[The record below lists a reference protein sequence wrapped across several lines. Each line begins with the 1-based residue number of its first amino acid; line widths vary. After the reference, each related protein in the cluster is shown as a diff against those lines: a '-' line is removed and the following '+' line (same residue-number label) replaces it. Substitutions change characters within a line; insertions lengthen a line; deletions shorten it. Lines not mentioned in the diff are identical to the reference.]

1 MTSLRNNLDAIA
13 FFNGLDARHLDTLAA
28 IASSK
33 NYRKG
38 ETIFNEGQEAGG
50 LYAVAAGLVRIYK
63 TSFGGKEQILHVF
76 GPGELFAEVAVFR
89 NASLP
94 ANAQALEQSEIL
106 YIPRDGFIRCI
117 ENAPDM
123 ALEMLALMS
132 LRLRGFVAKIEELSL
147 KEVPA
152 RLAAHLLLLQA
163 SQGGATIR
171 LQLPKGQLA
180 SLLGTIPETLSRILK
195 KLDEAGIVKTDGQTM
210 RILDQEALQRLA
222 QGEKL

>member
-1 MTSLRNNLDAIA
+1 MKIVRNKLDTIA
-13 FFNGLDARHLDTLAA
+13 FFSGLEERHLDTLAA

-33 NYRKG
+33 IYRKG
-38 ETIFNEGQEAGG
+38 ETIFSEGQQAGG
-50 LYAVAAGLVRIYK
+50 LYAVASGLVRIYK

-94 ANAQALEQSEIL
+94 ANAQALEESEIL

-123 ALEMLALMS
+123 ALEMLALLS

-163 SQGGATIR
+163 TQGGDAVR

-195 KLDEAGIVKTDGQTM
+195 KLDEAGIVATEGQTM
-210 RILDQEALQRLA
+210 RILDQEGLQRLA

>member
-1 MTSLRNNLDAIA
+1 MEKIRKELEKIA
-13 FFNGLDARHLDTLAA
+13 FFNGLEDRHLHALAS

-33 NYRKG
+33 IYRKG
-38 ETIFNEGQEAGG
+38 ETIFSEGQEAGG
-50 LYAVAAGLVRIYK
+50 LYAVASGLVRIYK

-94 ANAQALEQSEIL
+94 ANAQALEASDIL
-106 YIPRDGFIRCI
+106 FIPRAGFIKCI
-117 ENAPDM
+117 TDAPDM
-123 ALEMLALMS
+123 ALEMLALLS

-163 SQGGATIR
+163 TQGGDTIR

-195 KLDEAGIVKTDGQTM
+195 KLDEAGIVATEGQTL
-210 RILDQEALQRLA
+210 RILDQEGLKRLA